1 MARRQGLTEEQ
12 INQMLDQNC
21 ESWFDDADDQSDLG
35 SFDAHSEKDYHF
47 PDEFGQ
53 DDSEEEEAISMEL
66 DDSADVF
73 LLDQS
78 PMRLRP
84 LQSQDLVPVHG
95 SIPSTSSL
103 VETSSLQ
110 SQDLAPVHGS
120 IPTVSTSSLETSSLV
135 PVHGSTLSLPTVHPS
150 TSSDNVS
157 LNIFSNSNS

>member
-1 MARRQGLTEEQ
+1 MANRRGQGLTEEQ

-21 ESWFDDADDQSDLG
+21 ESWFDDSDDQSDLG

-53 DDSEEEEAISMEL
+53 DDSEEEEVISMEL

-84 LQSQDLVPVHG
+84 LQ
-95 SIPSTSSL
+95 
-103 VETSSLQ
+103 
-110 SQDLAPVHGS
+110 DLAPVHGS
-120 IPTVSTSSLETSSLV
+120 IPTASTSSLETSSLV

>member
-1 MARRQGLTEEQ
+1 MARRQGLTDEQ
-12 INQMLDQNC
+12 ISRMLDQNC
-21 ESWFDDADDQSDLG
+21 ESWFDDSDDQSDLG

-53 DDSEEEEAISMEL
+53 DDSQEEEAISMEL
-66 DDSADVF
+66 DDFTEVF

-84 LQSQDLVPVHG
+84 LQSQDL
-95 SIPSTSSL
+95 
-103 VETSSLQ
+103 
-110 SQDLAPVHGS
+110 APVHGS
-120 IPTVSTSSLETSSLV
+120 IPTTSSLV
-135 PVHGSTLSLPTVHPS
+135 PVHPS

>member
-1 MARRQGLTEEQ
+1 MANRRGQGLTEEQ
-12 INQMLDQNC
+12 INQMLDQHC
-21 ESWFDDADDQSDLG
+21 ESWFDDSDDQSDLG

-53 DDSEEEEAISMEL
+53 DDSEKEEAISMEL

-95 SIPSTSSL
+95 SIPTAST
-103 VETSSLQ
+103 
-110 SQDLAPVHGS
+110 
-120 IPTVSTSSLETSSLV
+120 SLETSSLV
-135 PVHGSTLSLPTVHPS
+135 PVHPS